1 MSHCTVAV
9 RYPAAVIIPAFT
21 CRLRG
26 VQAPADL
33 SQENVVG
40 SHRCVWAQPC
50 SSDRSRLPGPPLLE
64 DNLHPC
70 IPLTLH
76 GNKAVLH
83 MHGDGTPMAPAQG
96 QDPQH
101 R

>member
-33 SQENVVG
+33 SQENVGVPSLRLG
-40 SHRCVWAQPC
+40 SAMLQ
-50 SSDRSRLPGPPLLE
+50 
-64 DNLHPC
+64 
-70 IPLTLH
+70 
-76 GNKAVLH
+76 
-83 MHGDGTPMAPAQG
+83 
-96 QDPQH
+96 
-101 R
+101 